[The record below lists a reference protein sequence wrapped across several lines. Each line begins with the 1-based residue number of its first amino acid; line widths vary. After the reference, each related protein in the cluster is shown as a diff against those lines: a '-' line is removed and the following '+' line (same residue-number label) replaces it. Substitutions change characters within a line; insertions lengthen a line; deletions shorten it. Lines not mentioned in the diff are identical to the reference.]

1 LGLTGWG
8 SQSIPDGMKYQQHWL
23 KKAVWPMVMALGI
36 LSQSLVQTGCVIA
49 AVGAGAAGTVAYFRG
64 ELVSTFDN
72 TFDEALEATQKA
84 VDELELIRISEKKD
98 ALSAVFTLQTA
109 KDKKV
114 SIILDK
120 LDHEV
125 TSVTIRVGIVG
136 DESLSLTILGK
147 IRENL

>member
-1 LGLTGWG
+1 
-8 SQSIPDGMKYQQHWL
+8 MKYQQHWL
-23 KKAVWPMVMALGI
+23 KKAVWPMVIALGI

>member
-1 LGLTGWG
+1 
-8 SQSIPDGMKYQQHWL
+8 MKYQQHWL

-36 LSQSLVQTGCVIA
+36 LSQSLVQTGCVVA

-72 TFDEALEATQKA
+72 TFDEAFEATQKA

-98 ALSAVFTLQTA
+98 ALSAVFTVQTA

-125 TSVTIRVGIVG
+125 TSVTIRVGIMG

>member
-1 LGLTGWG
+1 
-8 SQSIPDGMKYQQHWL
+8 MKYQQHWL

>member
-1 LGLTGWG
+1 MVRLEADGVGWG
-8 SQSIPDGMKYQQHWL
+8 ARAAWTGSVGGRTVSDVGARAGGDDG
-23 KKAVWPMVMALGI
+23 
-36 LSQSLVQTGCVIA
+36 
-49 AVGAGAAGTVAYFRG
+49 VGAGAAGTVAYFRG

-72 TFDEALEATQKA
+72 TFDEAFEATQKA

-98 ALSAVFTLQTA
+98 ALSAVFTVQTA

-125 TSVTIRVGIVG
+125 TSVTIRVGIMG

>member
-1 LGLTGWG
+1 
-8 SQSIPDGMKYQQHWL
+8 
-23 KKAVWPMVMALGI
+23 MVIALGI

>member
-1 LGLTGWG
+1 
-8 SQSIPDGMKYQQHWL
+8 
-23 KKAVWPMVMALGI
+23 MVMALGI